1 MFAKPAN
8 IEDFNTQVA
17 AVCRAYCE
25 ATTLHEQQGWHTIS
39 IDEQTGIQALE
50 RIAADLLPRP
60 GRIARREYEYTRHG
74 TLCLFG
80 NLDVVSGKIL
90 APLLQPTRTEEDFLK
105 NIENLVALDP
115 SGNWRFISDNLNTH
129 VSASLV
135 RFVAKACDVDIDLG
149 VKGRCGILKSMAS
162 RRAFLTDTSHRIHFL
177 FTPKHCSW
185 LNQIEIWFGVLRR
198 KLTRYGSF
206 VSLSDLRERIQRFI
220 AYYNTT
226 LAHPYRWT
234 CDGKLLCK

>member
-1 MFAKPAN
+1 VCQAYR
-8 IEDFNTQVA
+8 EA
-17 AVCRAYCE
+17 AR
-25 ATTLHEQQGWHTIS
+25 LHREIGLQTVS

-60 GRIARREYEYTRHG
+60 GLIARREYEYLRHG

-80 NLDVVSGKIL
+80 NLHVVSGKLL
-90 APLLQPTRTEEDFLK
+90 APLLQPTRTEDDFLL
-105 NIENLVALDP
+105 NVQNLVALDP
-115 SGNWRFISDNLNTH
+115 NGAWRFITDNLNTH
-129 VSASLV
+129 VSESLV
-135 RFVAKACDVDIDLG
+135 RFVAEFCQIDEDLG
-149 VKGRCGILKSMAS
+149 VKGRHGILKSMAS
-162 RRAFLTDTSHRIHFL
+162 RRDFLTAPSHRIHFVY
-177 FTPKHCSW
+177 TPKHCSW

-206 VSLSDLRERIQRFI
+206 RSVGDLEEKILRFI
-220 AYYNTT
+220 NYYNAT